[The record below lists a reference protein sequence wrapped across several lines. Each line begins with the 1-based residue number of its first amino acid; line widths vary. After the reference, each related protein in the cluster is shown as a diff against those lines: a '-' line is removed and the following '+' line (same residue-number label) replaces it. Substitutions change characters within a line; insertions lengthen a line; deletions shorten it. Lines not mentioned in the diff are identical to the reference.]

1 LKFRDGDSRIR
12 ENERKI
18 KILYQKHQ
26 KAEASGLKSSHFAR
40 NSRGDGPADT
50 LPDFR
55 NLGVMARILVT
66 VNALAFVAAAIK
78 ASTFPQLMD
87 AFLDIALLV
96 EPVLI
101 STLLAL
107 YVANAGLQRLRYEAA
122 VAVVF
127 AIVLLLTA
135 AAYPLVPTNEFTPG
149 GLARAA
155 GFAALVTG
163 FLLGYF
169 FLRNRAFSP
178 ALAEARL
185 QALQARIRP
194 HFLFN
199 SLNAVLSLIRTDARR
214 AETALEDLAEL
225 YRMLMAD
232 TGTLTSL
239 AEELE
244 LVRQYLN
251 LEQLRLGDRLNVE
264 WRVESAPRDAR
275 VPPLLLQPLVENA
288 VYHGIEPSLKPGTIE
303 IAIYLNGDRLH
314 VRLTN
319 PYHAEHQ
326 HRQGNRIALAN
337 IRERMQLHFDA
348 EAGMESGVVGD
359 HFEIHMQ
366 MPYRAGA
373 Q

>member
-1 LKFRDGDSRIR
+1 LNSSHSARAARRDG
-12 ENERKI
+12 
-18 KILYQKHQ
+18 
-26 KAEASGLKSSHFAR
+26 
-40 NSRGDGPADT
+40 PTDT

-55 NLGVMARILVT
+55 NLGVIARILVI
-66 VNALAFVAAAIK
+66 VNALAFIAAAIR
-78 ASTFPQLMD
+78 ASGFQQLME
-87 AFLDIALLV
+87 AFLEIALLV

-101 STLLAL
+101 SSLLAL
-107 YVANAGLQRLRYEAA
+107 YIANAGLARLPYGAG
-122 VAVVF
+122 VGVVF
-127 AIVLLLTA
+127 AVVVLLTA
-135 AAYPLVPTNEFTPG
+135 AAYPLLPGEDFTPR
-149 GLARAA
+149 GLVRCTA
-155 GFAALVTG
+155 FAALITG
-163 FLLGYF
+163 FLMGYF

-214 AETALEDLAEL
+214 AETAIEDLAEL

-264 WRVESAPRDAR
+264 WRIESAPRDAL

-288 VYHGIEPSLKPGTIE
+288 VYHGIEPAMEAGTIE

-319 PYHAEHQ
+319 PYHPEHQ
-326 HRQGNRIALAN
+326 HRQGNRIALTN
-337 IRERMQLHFDA
+337 IRERLQLHFDV
-348 EAGMESGVVGD
+348 EADMESGVVGESY
-359 HFEIHMQ
+359 EIHMQ
-366 MPYRAGA
+366 MPYRRRKA
-373 Q
+373 